1 MIREEKRTVLVT
13 VVLVL
18 LAAGLCCNRPPFVEE
33 YYRYS
38 LDDKVLSP
46 YGAMYQVDREQCC
59 LAEIDPDSRVAIEYG
74 SLTSEGFSI
83 KLHMIS
89 NNQMTFRTVAFAR
102 EHDEYVWIGE
112 AETHYSGLVYVDPN
126 EGHLKEHLSILC
138 NEREFDNSGPLGLHI
153 SYYGPNETIS
163 IFPTCEE
170 ALSLIEVWGTENAA
184 DDDD

>member
-1 MIREEKRTVLVT
+1 MREEKRIVLVI
-13 VVLVL
+13 VAIAL
-18 LAAGLCCNRPPFVEE
+18 LAAGLSCNRPPSVEE

-38 LDDKVLSP
+38 LDDKVLAP

-59 LAEIDPDSRVAIEYG
+59 LTEIDPDSRVVIEYG

-89 NNQMTFRTVAFAR
+89 DNQMTFRTVTFAR

-112 AETHYSGLVYVDPN
+112 AETHYSGLVYVDPD

-138 NEREFDNSGPLGLHI
+138 NEREFDNSGPLGLDI
-153 SYYGPNETIS
+153 MYWGPDDS
-163 IFPTCEE
+163 IWLSPTCEE
-170 ALSLIEVWGTENAA
+170 ALSLIETWKTENATG
-184 DDDD
+184 DND